1 MHIFVYTLAGH
12 SLFCKIIYV
21 ETFCLIVG
29 MHYLSPQRSYF
40 DHERYTQ
47 GYGIDQTHATIL
59 SYFFYSV
66 TEKSY
71 E

>member
-47 GYGIDQTHATIL
+47 GYGIDQTRNNPLIFL
-59 SYFFYSV
+59 LFCDG
-66 TEKSY
+66 KKL
-71 E
+71 